1 MLDISKAAIWF
12 GTFAGTVILG
22 GHTSETIQETVP
34 TVTSHPQA
42 PTPNIAISAGSA
54 LSDPRKQFDL
64 LATGKTATATASSL
78 TIDGKTFPAKSSQ
91 FTPKGTFVIGK
102 GYKSANGGFL
112 AYPMKIVYGRELD
125 PRNPMRRSVG
135 DSEMMAYAIHAGE
148 VTGGGCLV
156 LKGSDFA
163 AIAPSLEGTTITIR

>member
-1 MLDISKAAIWF
+1 MLEISKAVIWF
-12 GTFAGTVILG
+12 GAFAGTVILG

-34 TVTSHPQA
+34 TVTPHPQA
-42 PTPNIAISAGSA
+42 PTPNISISAGSA

-64 LATGKTATATASSL
+64 KPTGKTAIATASSL
-78 TIDGKTFPAKSSQ
+78 TIDGKTFPAKTSR

-102 GYKSANGGFL
+102 GYKAANGGFL
-112 AYPMKIVYGRELD
+112 AYPIKVVYGRDLD
-125 PRNPMRRSVG
+125 PKNPMRRSVG

-156 LKGSDFA
+156 LKDSDFA
-163 AIAPSLEGTTITIR
+163 AIALSLEGTKITIR